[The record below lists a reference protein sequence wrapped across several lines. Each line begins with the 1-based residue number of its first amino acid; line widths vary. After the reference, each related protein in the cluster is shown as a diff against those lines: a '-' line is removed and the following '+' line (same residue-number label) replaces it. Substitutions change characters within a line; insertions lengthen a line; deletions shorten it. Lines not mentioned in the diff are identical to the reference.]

1 MYIHTCVHIHRCA
14 YIHMCRYIYVPY
26 YIKHIHTYR
35 TYPHTFMHACMHA
48 CIHTCVSMHASMG
61 TYILTYLLFTY
72 RHTYNV
78 PVSMYSLGVCAHLI
92 NYKFRI
98 KLAERRNE
106 RGKQYQTT
114 ARQAKATNMT
124 TCTTKLEH
132 KQIFK
137 LQGGGEHTHTHTP
150 LCRWICTYKT
160 IINFEIHTTYIRTYR
175 HTYIRTCIHTC
186 VCI

>member
-1 MYIHTCVHIHRCA
+1 MYLTILSIYTHTAHTHIHS
-14 YIHMCRYIYVPY
+14 
-26 YIKHIHTYR
+26 
-35 TYPHTFMHACMHA
+35 CMHA
-48 CIHTCVSMHASMG
+48 CIHTRVSMHASMG

-92 NYKFRI
+92 NYKYRI

-132 KQIFK
+132 KQI
-137 LQGGGEHTHTHTP
+137 LNCREEASTHTHTP

-175 HTYIRTCIHTC
+175 HTYIRTCIHTR
-186 VCI
+186 VYIYIYGRPSPR

>member
-1 MYIHTCVHIHRCA
+1 
-14 YIHMCRYIYVPY
+14 MCRYIYVPY

-137 LQGGGEHTHTHTP
+137 LQGGGEHTHTHTSMSMDM
-150 LCRWICTYKT
+150 
-160 IINFEIHTTYIRTYR
+160 YIQDNY
-175 HTYIRTCIHTC
+175 
-186 VCI
+186 